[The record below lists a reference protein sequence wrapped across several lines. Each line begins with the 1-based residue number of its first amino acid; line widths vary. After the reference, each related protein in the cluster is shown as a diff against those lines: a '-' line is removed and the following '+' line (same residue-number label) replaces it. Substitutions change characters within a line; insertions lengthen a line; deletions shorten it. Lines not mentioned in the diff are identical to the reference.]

1 MEVLLRAIIPFLLPA
16 VILPWP
22 LICLRKTFHVVEGI
36 KLKSQLNSIITIS
49 WVYIGLNL
57 PYAVTF
63 LIHYHSQWNQ
73 GVSDL
78 PGVPKSFRQQSRKKI
93 TKNYEKRKKLV
104 KVCLYSS

>member
-73 GVSDL
+73 GVSL
-78 PGVPKSFRQQSRKKI
+78 PGVPTIFRQEFSKKSLNI
-93 TKNYEKRKKLV
+93 TNSEVTRARLFTF
-104 KVCLYSS
+104 

>member
-73 GVSDL
+73 GVRATYQVS
-78 PGVPKSFRQQSRKKI
+78 QQFLDRNLA
-93 TKNYEKRKKLV
+93 KNH
-104 KVCLYSS
+104 